1 MANHKAWIDL
11 PIVDKIQIIGK
22 ATHLIQNQF
31 PYYLE
36 MLMLIRKAERDGLF
50 DDIKINNHGE

>member
-1 MANHKAWIDL
+1 MANHKAWMEL

-31 PYYLE
+31 PYYIDIL
-36 MLMLIRKAERDGLF
+36 LLIQKAEDDGLF
-50 DDIKINNHGE
+50 DDVKINNHD